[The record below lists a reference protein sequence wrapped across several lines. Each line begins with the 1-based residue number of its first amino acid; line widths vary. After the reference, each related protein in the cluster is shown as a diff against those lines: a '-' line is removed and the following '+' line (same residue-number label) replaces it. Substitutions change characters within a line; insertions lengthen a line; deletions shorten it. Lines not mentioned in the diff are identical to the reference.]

1 VTRTGVEAHTAGP
14 GAAGGPAGATRPA
27 APWTL
32 ADREAALRRAAREG
46 VDLLVIGGGITGAG
60 VARDA
65 ASRGLR
71 TLLVERDDFAS
82 GTSSRSSKM
91 VHGGLRYLAEGRL
104 GLVRQACSERD
115 RLVAQNP
122 NLIRPVPFL
131 FPAHAG
137 SRLPLWQIRAA
148 LWTYRALAS
157 FRKSARFR
165 MVGPEEVAAFCPDLR
180 REGLKGAGLYWDAQ
194 VDDARLVLEALKSAR
209 AFGGDAVNHAEAV
222 AFERGAESG
231 AGAAEGTAGARRS
244 AGTTPEGD
252 GGADGVRDGRITAV
266 WVRDRLSDRRV
277 RIPVAVVVNAA
288 GPAVERVRGLDR
300 PVERPSLRPAKGV
313 HLVVP
318 RERIPTSGAVTFEAG
333 DGRHLFLLPWDDVAI
348 LGTTDAFTDEV
359 DEPVVT
365 IEEVHYLL
373 AAANAAFPRV
383 ALTTN
388 DLRSVWAGVRP
399 LAADPDQDAPS
410 SGISREDRL
419 WEDASG
425 LISVAGGK
433 LTTFRATGQKIVDR
447 VLRHLPA
454 GRRAA
459 AGPSRTRET
468 PLRADDFERPE
479 LEATLASRFG
489 ISPERA
495 EYLVRTWGA
504 DAERLLAEAPPSLR
518 RPIGRSRYTF
528 AEIAWSWRH
537 ECPAS
542 LCDLLERRLRLALFA
557 VGQGIAE
564 LDEIAAVAAEAAG
577 WDAERRRKEADAYLE
592 AVQRSYQI
600 RLPAS
605 LPARRERG
613 PREREG
619 LTAA

>member
-1 VTRTGVEAHTAGP
+1 VTEAA
-14 GAAGGPAGATRPA
+14 RS
-27 APWTL
+27 WTL
-32 ADREAALRRAAREG
+32 ADRDAALRRAAREG

-91 VHGGLRYLAEGRL
+91 VHGGLRYLGEGRL
-104 GLVRQACSERD
+104 GLVRQACTERD

-137 SRLPLWQIRAA
+137 SRLPLWQIRIA

-165 MVGPEEVAAFCPDLR
+165 MVAPEEVAAFCPDLR
-180 REGLKGAGLYWDAQ
+180 REDLKGAGLYWDAQ
-194 VDDARLVLEALKSAR
+194 VDDARLVLEALKSTR

-222 AFERGAESG
+222 AFERGA
-231 AGAAEGTAGARRS
+231 GAAERAVGTQRPAGP
-244 AGTTPEGD
+244 TPEGD
-252 GGADGVRDGRITAV
+252 RDGRITAV
-266 WVRDRLSDRRV
+266 WVRDRLTDRRV
-277 RIPVAVVVNAA
+277 RIPVAAVVNAA

-373 AAANAAFPRV
+373 TAANAAFPRV

-399 LAADPDQDAPS
+399 LAAEPDEKAPS
-410 SGISREDRL
+410 SAISREDRL

-447 VLRHLPA
+447 VLRHLPVECRA
-454 GRRAA
+454 G
-459 AGPSRTRET
+459 AGPSRTWET
-468 PLRADDFERPE
+468 PLRADDFDRPD
-479 LEATLASRFG
+479 LEATLAARFG
-489 ISPERA
+489 VSPERA

-542 LCDLLERRLRLALFA
+542 LCDLLERRVRLALFA

-605 LPARRERG
+605 LPERREPG
-613 PREREG
+613 PPAREG